1 MEPTLKVGGLLYY
14 KKIDLNDFRKD
25 DILVFKSS
33 KHIVS
38 HRVVERQEYGFVT
51 KGDANKTNDNSM
63 VNNINVLGRG
73 TDWCIPYLGYY
84 VSFLYNNKIIMLFV
98 IGIMVYLNYKEKK
111 KIKNN
116 LIMVLVL
123 FLSCQFCYSFFNTS
137 SSVINS
143 FKTSDYNVKLFT
155 NGGTLVNDLRINK
168 DVILPDAKKNGSTF
182 DGWIKEEDGY
192 KAEWIDTLYSFK
204 VEPNIQG
211 VTYPLGKS
219 GFTFTIL
226 KNDKI
231 IASNVKSFNTLCV
244 YDDVFKVVVNERDGY
259 AINSFKIKTFVIQ
272 KNTTVNPSW
281 IDNIPPVITN
291 FKVENLGFY
300 NPSLGARAGWN
311 IRIYIEGYDN
321 GSGISKYQT
330 WLVPYQNGSGAERE
344 DGNNRLLTNVLY
356 LDKTEGRTFCAYA
369 IDKAGNEAEKC
380 ATIKI

>member
-38 HRVVERQEYGFVT
+38 HRVVEKQEYGFVT
-51 KGDANKTNDNSM
+51 KGDANKTNDNSL

-73 TDWCIPYLGYY
+73 TDWCIPYLGYF

-116 LIMVLVL
+116 LVMVLVL

-137 SSVINS
+137 SNIINN

-155 NGGTLVNDLRINK
+155 NGGTIVNDLRINK
-168 DVILPDAKKNGSTF
+168 DVILPDIKKDGSIFNG
-182 DGWIKEEDGY
+182 WRKEDYGY
-192 KAEWIDTLYSFK
+192 EAEWTKLKYSLTIGSN
-204 VEPNIQG
+204 VQG
-211 VTYPLGKS
+211 VTYPVGKQ
-219 GFTFTIL
+219 GFTFSVWKNNIL
-226 KNDKI
+226 ISKNTKYYGGTCFYGDEIKI
-231 IASNVKSFNTLCV
+231 
-244 YDDVFKVVVNERDGY
+244 VVNEHEGY
-259 AINSFKIKTFVIQ
+259 NITSFKTKTFVIHE
-272 KNTTVNPSW
+272 KTTIYPSW
-281 IDNIPPVITN
+281 VDDIPPAITD
-291 FKVENLGFY
+291 FKVENLGYY

-311 IRIYIEGYDN
+311 IRIYIEGFDS

-356 LDKTEGRTFCAYA
+356 LDKPEGRTFCAYA
-369 IDKAGNEAEKC
+369 IDKAGNESEKC